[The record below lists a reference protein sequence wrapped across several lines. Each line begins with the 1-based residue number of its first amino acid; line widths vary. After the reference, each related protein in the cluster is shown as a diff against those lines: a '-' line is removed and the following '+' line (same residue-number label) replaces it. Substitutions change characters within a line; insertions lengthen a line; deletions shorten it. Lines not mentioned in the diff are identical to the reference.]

1 MSIDYEKYE
10 EKIPE
15 VEYWYPQAIVYDP
28 IKAGSIDGTDI
39 EPHDNGI
46 NRAINS
52 NYKTSY
58 KVKGNPLHT
67 IFVGRL
73 SLDTTEKDLENEFCR
88 YGKMIALRLVRD
100 IITGLSKRYAF
111 IEYETSEMALNT
123 YLRCKSLILK
133 NSKIF
138 VDFECGRLLPG
149 WKPRRLGGGFGGEKQ
164 SGQLRFGGRIRN
176 FKPPLNLVEFNNKRI
191 CNEESDE
198 VESNTTSPSMH
209 SVNSNSVSV
218 LTTSAPTIISLPLT
232 PPSQPAVVLPLTP
245 PSCSNVFLPLSP
257 PSQSII
263 VLPLTP
269 PSNSTVTLP
278 LTPPSHSTT
287 SLPLTPPSNSIPHL

>member
-1 MSIDYEKYE
+1 MTFYYKGHEK
-10 EKIPE
+10 KIPE
-15 VEYWYPQAIVYDP
+15 IKCWYPKSIVYDV
-28 IKAGSIDGTDI
+28 IKAGSIDGTDN
-39 EPHDNGI
+39 EPHDAGI
-46 NRAINS
+46 IRALNS

-58 KVKGNPLHT
+58 KAKGNPLNT

-88 YGKMIALRLVRD
+88 YGKMIALRLVKD

-111 IEYETSEMALNT
+111 IEYETFKMALNT
-123 YLRCKSLILK
+123 YVLCKKLVLK
-133 NSKIF
+133 NSEVF

-164 SGQLRFGGRIRN
+164 SGQLRFGGRVRS
-176 FKPPLNLVEFNNKRI
+176 FRPPLNLDDFKRNRSNNYKDKEIRKSI
-191 CNEESDE
+191 TTQSTRNIH
-198 VESNTTSPSMH
+198 SNF
-209 SVNSNSVSV
+209 VSVS
-218 LTTSAPTIISLPLT
+218 TTPAPSIISLPLT
-232 PPSQPAVVLPLTP
+232 PPSQPAIVLPLTP
-245 PSCSNVFLPLSP
+245 PSYSNALLPLTP

-269 PSNSTVTLP
+269 PLNSTVTLP

-287 SLPLTPPSNSIPHL
+287 SLPLTPPPIPPS

>member
-1 MSIDYEKYE
+1 MTFCYKGRE
-10 EKIPE
+10 EEIPE
-15 VEYWYPQAIVYDP
+15 VKCWYPQTVVYDS
-28 IKAGSIDGTDI
+28 IKVGSIDGTDI

-46 NRAINS
+46 IRAINS

-58 KVKGNPLHT
+58 KAKGNPLHT

-73 SLDTTEKDLENEFCR
+73 SLDTTEKDLENEFSR

-111 IEYETSEMALNT
+111 IEYETYKMAMNT

-133 NSKIF
+133 DSEIF
-138 VDFECGRLLPG
+138 VDFECGRVLPG

-176 FKPPLNLVEFNNKRI
+176 FRPPLNLVEFKYSRI
-191 CNEESDE
+191 HHEKSKEIRKS
-198 VESNTTSPSMH
+198 STTSRSSKRMY
-209 SVNSNSVSV
+209 SNPVS
-218 LTTSAPTIISLPLT
+218 TTCAPAVISLPLT
-232 PPSQPAVVLPLTP
+232 PPSQPAIVLPLTP
-245 PSCSNVFLPLSP
+245 PSCSNALLPLTP
-257 PSQSII
+257 PSQSTI

-269 PSNSTVTLP
+269 PLISTVTLP

-287 SLPLTPPSNSIPHL
+287 SLPLTPPSNSIPPS

>member
-1 MSIDYEKYE
+1 MTFYYKGYE

-15 VEYWYPQAIVYDP
+15 VKCWYPKAIVYDA

-39 EPHDNGI
+39 EPHDAGI
-46 NRAINS
+46 TRALNS
-52 NYKTSY
+52 NYKISY
-58 KVKGNPLHT
+58 KAKGNPLNT

-88 YGKMIALRLVRD
+88 YGKMIALRLVKD
-100 IITGLSKRYAF
+100 LITGLSKRYAF
-111 IEYETSEMALNT
+111 IEYETFKMALNT
-123 YLRCKSLILK
+123 YVLCKKLVLK
-133 NSKIF
+133 NSQVF

-164 SGQLRFGGRIRN
+164 SGQLRFGGRVRC
-176 FKPPLNLVEFNNKRI
+176 FRPPLNLDVFKRNRSNNKKDKEIRKSI
-191 CNEESDE
+191 
-198 VESNTTSPSMH
+198 TTQSTRNIH
-209 SVNSNSVSV
+209 SNSVSNS
-218 LTTSAPTIISLPLT
+218 TTSAPSIISLPLT
-232 PPSQPAVVLPLTP
+232 PPSQPAIVLPLTP
-245 PSCSNVFLPLSP
+245 PSYSNALLPLTP

-287 SLPLTPPSNSIPHL
+287 CLPLTPPPNSIPPS